1 MCYNDRKSLIFM
13 AEDNLINSG
22 DQVDQTL
29 PPATS
34 TSSGSGNSLVSS
46 NASATAGT
54 AKKPKTEQQKA
65 KERERRKRRR
75 HKKKSVPQFV
85 PGQDVA
91 TVQIKE
97 PEEANLPIPE
107 NVAPEQYISPGAE
120 EILNSAVDA
129 PLILSEK
136 DEDKEIR
143 DATLANARPFDE
155 NEVNP
160 ADSAGM
166 PPESKILP
174 EGPTDAE
181 LTGLGYDNKL
191 YARGEPL
198 PPDLN
203 PPVFEEETAV
213 EMVEESKIEPEK
225 EPFLPVEEPVSNF
238 ITTQSEEINQEPEIA
253 PPLDRDQ
260 QIFEE
265 EPVYVSTPVPD
276 VHEEH
281 FETENQKKAREI
293 SENLL
298 KEEETLDE
306 LPVKQ
311 GILGKIFDRVVDFIN
326 GRKKL
331 KETEINATEKPKI
344 DFSKLLGGLKYI
356 GAIVIVMILAI
367 GAFWIG
373 SSLKI
378 LENIGAWFTPKP
390 GQEMVIGDNSKVII
404 DANAQRKWGFF
415 AAIRFGENLGDK
427 RDLGFNV
434 FFNANYFGKLKDPI
448 FYGETGISAAI
459 YYGFGKDDLYQ
470 KNRFIYYVSYLRRI
484 VFANQV
490 KVADVLNNKQRR
502 DVALDDYTVEIKEL
516 FENGNKLRKEI
527 NVQIDEFKIAFNS
540 LNGEKDR
547 YETDFFA
554 SLAETEGEKA
564 DVLLQK
570 FIETS
575 QKQIEVKAKLAALT
589 QLSQNYET
597 LLIKLKLRIEAI
609 EKNRD
614 ALISGV
620 TVEDIP
626 GSDID
631 LTRN

>member
-1 MCYNDRKSLIFM
+1 M

-22 DQVDQTL
+22 DQADQIV

-34 TSSGSGNSLVSS
+34 TSIGSGNSVAGN
-46 NASATAGT
+46 NASASTGN

-75 HKKKSVPQFV
+75 RKKKTVPQFV

-91 TVQIKE
+91 TIQIKE
-97 PEEANLPIPE
+97 PAEANLPIPE
-107 NVAPEQYISPGAE
+107 NVAPEQNISPGAE

-166 PPESKILP
+166 PPESKIMP
-174 EGPTDAE
+174 EGPTNAE
-181 LTGLGYDNKL
+181 LTNLGYDNNL
-191 YARGEPL
+191 YSRGEPL

-203 PPVFEEETAV
+203 PPVFEEQSPVEPVDEPLIET
-213 EMVEESKIEPEK
+213 EK
-225 EPFLPVEEPVSNF
+225 EPFLPIEEPVSNLATTPSES
-238 ITTQSEEINQEPEIA
+238 ITPPESISPEPEIIQ
-253 PPLDRDQ
+253 PLDRDQ

-265 EPVYVSTPVPD
+265 EPMYVSTPIPE

-281 FETENQKKAREI
+281 FETENQKKAREL

-331 KETEINATEKPKI
+331 KEAKNSPSDKPKI
-344 DFSKLLGGLKYI
+344 NFDFSKLLGFLKYI
-356 GAIVIVMILAI
+356 GAIMIVLILAI

-378 LENIGAWFTPKP
+378 LENIGGWFTPKP

-415 AAIRFGENLGDK
+415 AAVRFGENMGDK

-434 FFNANYFGKLKDPI
+434 FFNANYFGKLKDPV
-448 FYGETGISAAI
+448 FYGETGISASI

-502 DVALDDYTVEIKEL
+502 DVALDDYTSQIKEL
-516 FENGNKLRKEI
+516 FESGNKLRKEI

-554 SLAETEGEKA
+554 SLSETEGEKA
-564 DVLLQK
+564 DLLLQK